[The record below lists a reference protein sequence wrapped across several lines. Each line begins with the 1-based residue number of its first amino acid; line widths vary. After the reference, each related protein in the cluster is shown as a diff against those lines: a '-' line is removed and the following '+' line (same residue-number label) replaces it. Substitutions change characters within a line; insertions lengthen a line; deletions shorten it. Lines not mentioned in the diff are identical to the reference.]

1 MSLFSPFPV
10 LYTPRLVL
18 RKLVDNDKEAVFK
31 IRSNSVVNKFI
42 DRKIPSDISDVED
55 FIKLIDELVL
65 KNEGIYWVIENNN
78 EVIGSIG
85 LRHFNDNF
93 SYAEIGYELHPDAH
107 GKGFMSEALKE
118 VIQFGFSSLNLNE
131 IEAYT
136 HKHNKGSINLLKR
149 FNFKLR
155 PNKKDNDFEN
165 NVIFGL
171 LKNEQ

>member
-1 MSLFSPFPV
+1 MNLFSPFPV
-10 LYTPRLVL
+10 LHTPRLVL

-93 SYAEIGYELHPDAH
+93 SVML
-107 GKGFMSEALKE
+107 
-118 VIQFGFSSLNLNE
+118 VVSS
-131 IEAYT
+131 
-136 HKHNKGSINLLKR
+136 
-149 FNFKLR
+149 
-155 PNKKDNDFEN
+155 D
-165 NVIFGL
+165 
-171 LKNEQ
+171 